1 MASSDALP
9 IPRKNTAYRV
19 AFAGLKSDGT
29 LITSGTGMD
38 SEVSKDQGTFADC
51 TNEAA
56 EIASSSGVYYLDLT
70 STEMNADMVI
80 VKCTWT
86 NTGALPTVLV
96 LYPQEADDI
105 RVNPTYWNGGAIPA
119 PNQTGVPTT
128 DVAYWKGAAAAAVD
142 TNGYPKVTLKGGTGA
157 GEVDLSSG
165 QVKVSANNDK
175 TGYGLADGA
184 ITAAKI
190 ASDAIT
196 AAKIAMGAIDA
207 DALAADAAA
216 EIAAAVV
223 DQTLSG
229 HTGVGTVG
237 SKLGMLGAGVVTFAA
252 PVNAQTSDL
261 EIVRG
266 DDYTASS
273 GRALPEWS
281 SEDWTPLDLSN
292 AASVT
297 LRARAR
303 YSGAVFTKAA
313 SVLSDTQVRVEFT
326 AAETAEFA
334 VGREAYSFDLQAVLA
349 AGDVVTLVQGKIHV
363 KFDVQ

>member
-9 IPRKNTAYRV
+9 IPRKNVAYRV

-29 LITSGTGMD
+29 LITAGTGMD

-51 TNEAA
+51 TNEAT
-56 EIASSSGVYYLDLT
+56 EIASSSGIYYIDLT

-96 LYPQEADDI
+96 LYPQEAGDI
-105 RVNPTYWNGGAIPA
+105 QVNPTYWNGGAIPA

-128 DVAYWKGAAAAAVD
+128 DVGYWKGTAAAAVD
-142 TNGYPKVTLKGGTGA
+142 TNGYPKVTIKGGTGA
-157 GEVDLSSG
+157 GEVALASG
-165 QVKVSANNDK
+165 QVTVGTNNDK

-190 ASDAIT
+190 ATD
-196 AAKIAMGAIDA
+196 AIDA
-207 DALAADAAA
+207 DALKADAAA
-216 EIAAAVV
+216 EIAAKVV

-229 HTGVGTVG
+229 HMSAGTVG
-237 SKLGMLGAGVVTFAA
+237 GKLGMLGAGVVTFAA
-252 PVNAQTSDL
+252 PVNALTSDL

-266 DDYTASS
+266 DDYTAES

-313 SVLSDTQVRVEFT
+313 QVVSDTLVRVELT
-326 AAETAEFA
+326 SAETAAFA
-334 VGREAYSFDLQAVLA
+334 VGREAYRFDLEALVA
-349 AGDVVTLVQGKIHV
+349 SGDVVTLVRGKIHV
-363 KFDVQ
+363 DSDVH